1 MKIYTKTG
9 DQGKTGLIGGT
20 RVEKH
25 HIRISSYGTLDELN
39 SWIGMLRDHKISETY
54 RMELFKIQNDLF
66 SLGSKL
72 ATEPEKET
80 FKSGK
85 ERVPIKT
92 IIEEDIVALEMA
104 IDAMNHVL
112 PPMTHFILPGG
123 HPIVSTCHIART
135 VCRRAER
142 MMTAL
147 DEVEPIDPA
156 FLSYINRLSDYLFVL
171 ARKLSANLEIDEVKW
186 IPEKKDA

>member
-147 DEVEPIDPA
+147 NEVEPIDPA

>member
-25 HIRISSYGTLDELN
+25 HIRISCYGTLDELN
-39 SWIGMLRDHKISETY
+39 SWVGMLRDQKISETY

-72 ATEPEKET
+72 ATDPEKET
-80 FKSGK
+80 MKSGK

-135 VCRRAER
+135 VCRRVER
-142 MMTAL
+142 MMTSL
-147 DEVEPIDPA
+147 NEVEPLDPT

-171 ARKLSANLEIDEVKW
+171 ARKLSADLGIDEVKW
-186 IPEKKDA
+186 VPEKKDA

>member
-9 DQGKTGLIGGT
+9 DQGKTGLLGGT

-39 SWIGMLRDHKISETY
+39 SWIGMLRDQKIATTY
-54 RMELFKIQNDLF
+54 KMELIKIQHDLF

-72 ATEPEKET
+72 ATEPGKET
-80 FKSGK
+80 LKSGK
-85 ERVPIKT
+85 ELVPIKT
-92 IIEEDIVALEMA
+92 IAEEDIVALEMA
-104 IDAMNHVL
+104 IDSMNHVL
-112 PPMTHFILPGG
+112 PPMAHFILPGG

-142 MMTAL
+142 MMTAIDAEEPL
-147 DEVEPIDPA
+147 DQR

-171 ARKLSANLEIDEVKW
+171 ARKLSADLEIEEMKW
-186 IPEKKDA
+186 VPEKKDA